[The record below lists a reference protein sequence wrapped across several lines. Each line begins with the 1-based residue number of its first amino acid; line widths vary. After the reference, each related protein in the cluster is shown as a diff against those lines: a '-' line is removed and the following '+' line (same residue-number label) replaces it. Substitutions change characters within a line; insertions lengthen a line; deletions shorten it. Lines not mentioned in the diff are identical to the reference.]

1 MITGQLSRNMRWNN
15 INGILSTLAN
25 NMVGP
30 FIGIFAISLGASD
43 NQIAALSSWP
53 ALVSLFAMIPGA
65 RFVDTFPR
73 KKKLVA
79 IFQVLNRAFFVGL
92 AFLPMI
98 IVSADKRPAVL
109 VAAVALMNL
118 PGAIANVSW
127 QSFIGGVIPAERRA
141 EAFAKRNQLMG
152 ACGAVAS
159 LIAGRIMGVLR
170 FPVGYQVMFL
180 VGFLLALL
188 EIASLLQ
195 IEEGEAELATV
206 THQKKP
212 LGFVAF
218 LREAKARPQYFRF
231 AAASLVFHFGWQM
244 GWPLFTKFQVQEL
257 LATPQWVSLFGVCS
271 TIGSTMAY
279 PVWAKFSTKKGNKYM
294 LNFAAAALALT
305 PLFYATS
312 TALWMLAVW
321 SMIMGISIAGII
333 LLLFNTLL
341 EVSPTEGRTQYI
353 AYHNTATSMTAVL
366 APYVGI
372 YCVGQFGLRG
382 ALIATSVARS
392 VGAAAFLYVFITA
405 QSKARSR
412 ADQAI

>member
-1 MITGQLSRNMRWNN
+1 MTTGQLNRNMRWNN

-30 FIGIFAISLGASD
+30 FLGIFAISLGASD
-43 NQIAALSSWP
+43 SQIAALSSWP

-65 RFVDTFPR
+65 RFVDSSPR

-79 IFQVLNRAFFVGL
+79 IFQALNRVFFVGL
-92 AFLPMI
+92 AFLPTI

-127 QSFIGGVIPAERRA
+127 QSFIGGIIPPERRA

-195 IEEGEAELATV
+195 INEGEAEPATV

-212 LGFVAF
+212 LGFAAF
-218 LREAKARPQYFRF
+218 LKEAKTRPQYYRF

-271 TIGSTMAY
+271 TLGSTLAY
-279 PVWAKFSTKKGNKYM
+279 PVWSKFSTQKGNRYM
-294 LNFAAAALALT
+294 LTIAAGALALT

-321 SMIMGISIAGII
+321 SMVMGVSLAGII

-341 EVSPTEGRTQYI
+341 EVCPIEGRTQYI
-353 AYHNTATSMTAVL
+353 AYHNTLLALRPCWPPMLGSTVL
-366 APYVGI
+366 A
-372 YCVGQFGLRG
+372 
-382 ALIATSVARS
+382 SS
-392 VGAAAFLYVFITA
+392 AFAEL
-405 QSKARSR
+405 
-412 ADQAI
+412 